1 MNPSSP
7 APAQGFDAS
16 TLAWLTLLALAVAV
30 YALGLGGQYIPSNGD
45 ELVYSHIARLTAAS
59 KQWLPLVSELDHMR
73 NTKPPLLF
81 WQGILASDW
90 GQHWSQAALRAP
102 SLLYTLLTTGAILW
116 SVQKITGNLRSA
128 CIAACVYLAFFC
140 TFRFGRTY
148 LTSAPETFW
157 LNVPMF
163 WLLWARL
170 RRTAGLGLC
179 NSVRC
184 HCVPGSGPGFQH
196 PQSMPLDDGCRVKP
210 GMTAGEARTGMAG
223 GGMTNGDLSWLT
235 HVGFGVA
242 LGLGLAYK
250 SFALIAPAAA
260 ALWCAQLLSAPVLS
274 WRTATSISFKVGLS
288 SVVALG
294 IFGLWFVLDPDPSAV
309 WQEFVIGENAGK
321 LSSERGYWKV
331 ALFGGGVSVWAQL
344 LAYVQNAGLLAFV
357 VLGLIGLGLR
367 SLFSKKSSGPPSV
380 HMIILLSWLAVW
392 LLVFTL
398 PSQRSARYVIPAMPA
413 LAVLIALCWQRI
425 GRPWFV
431 ISLLLCGLL
440 IAALTRIAWAGHGF
454 GIASSQELG
463 LALLVGLAGL
473 LLLGGGLFKPAWTRA
488 CTVAMC
494 LAVYASFGFST
505 ASLNGSAGQY
515 AGTVQAKLQGARVAV
530 PNGFNGEFE
539 RFQFLLPG
547 NTFVPYALEERSASD
562 SAARQLSVLLSSHDA
577 VIWLQSDLSELA
589 PSCAPE
595 CRVLGWRWDVK
606 GRHRGG
612 EINLGN
618 VWYPQRWLFRRE
630 WLVTSALT
638 SSKVAPG

>member
-128 CIAACVYLAFFC
+128 CVAACVYLAFFC

-170 RRTAGLGLC
+170 DGCRTSG
-179 NSVRC
+179 C
-184 HCVPGSGPGFQH
+184 HCGPD

-210 GMTAGEARTGMAG
+210 GMT
-223 GGMTNGDLSWLT
+223 NGDLSWLC
-235 HVGFGVA
+235 HIGFGLA

-260 ALWCAQLLSAPVLS
+260 ALWCAQLLSAPALS
-274 WRTATSISFKVGLS
+274 WRTTTQISLKVGLS
-288 SVVALG
+288 SVMALG
-294 IFGLWFVLDPDPSAV
+294 LFGLWFVFDPDPSAV

-321 LSSERGYWKV
+321 LSNASGYWQV
-331 ALFGGGVSVWAQL
+331 ALFGGGISIWAQL

-357 VLGLIGLGLR
+357 VLGLMGLGLR
-367 SLFSKKSSGPPSV
+367 ALFSKDARRDAQSA
-380 HMIILLSWLAVW
+380 HMIILLIWLAVW
-392 LLVFTL
+392 LIVFTL

-413 LAVLIALCWQRI
+413 LAILIALYWHRI
-425 GRPWFV
+425 GRAWFV
-431 ISLLLCGLL
+431 MCLLLCGLL
-440 IAALTRIAWAGHGF
+440 IAALSRIAWAAHGL
-454 GIASSQELG
+454 GIASSLELG
-463 LALLVGLAGL
+463 FALLVGLAGL
-473 LLLGGGLFKPAWTRA
+473 LLLGSGLFKPAWTRA
-488 CTVAMC
+488 CTLAMC

-505 ASLNGSAGQY
+505 ASLNDRAGQY
-515 AGTVQAKLQGARVAV
+515 ASSVQVKLQHARVAV

-547 NTFVPYALEERSASD
+547 NQFVPYAVEEHSPSDAASG
-562 SAARQLSVLLSSHDA
+562 ARQLNTLLSSHDA
-577 VIWLQSDLSELA
+577 AIWLQSDLSELA
-589 PSCAPE
+589 PPCAPD

-606 GRHRGG
+606 GRHRSG
-612 EINLGN
+612 EIHAGKL
-618 VWYPQRWLFRRE
+618 WYPERWLFRRE

-638 SSKVAPG
+638 SSDGAQR

>member
-1 MNPSSP
+1 MNQASP
-7 APAQGFDAS
+7 PPTQRLDPS
-16 TLAWLTLLALAVAV
+16 TLAWLVLLALALAV

-59 KQWLPLVSELDHMR
+59 QQWLPLVSELDHMR

-128 CIAACVYLAFFC
+128 CVAACVYLAFFC

-184 HCVPGSGPGFQH
+184 HCGPD

-223 GGMTNGDLSWLT
+223 GGMTGDRMTNGDLSWLA
-235 HVGFGVA
+235 HAGFGLA

-321 LSSERGYWKV
+321 LSSERGYWQV
-331 ALFGGGVSVWAQL
+331 ALFGGGVSIWAQL

-367 SLFSKKSSGPPSV
+367 ALFSKDARRDAHSA
-380 HMIILLSWLAVW
+380 HMIVLLSWLAVW
-392 LLVFTL
+392 LIVFTL

-413 LAVLIALCWQRI
+413 LAILIALYWQRI
-425 GRPWFV
+425 GRAWFV
-431 ISLLLCGLL
+431 VSMLLCGLL
-440 IAALTRIAWAGHGF
+440 IAALTRIAWAEHGL
-454 GIASSQELG
+454 GIASSLELG
-463 LALLVGLAGL
+463 LALLVGLASL
-473 LLLGGGLFKPAWTRA
+473 LLLGGALLKPAWTRA

-515 AGTVQAKLQGARVAV
+515 ANSAQAKLQGARVAV

-547 NTFVPYALEERSASD
+547 NQFVPYATEERSASN
-562 SAARQLSVLLSSHDA
+562 SGARQLGVLLSSHDA

-589 PSCAPE
+589 PPCAPD

-606 GRHRGG
+606 GRHRSG
-612 EINLGN
+612 EIHSGNLL
-618 VWYPQRWLFRRE
+618 YPELWLFRRE

>member
-1 MNPSSP
+1 MNQTSP
-7 APAQGFDAS
+7 PPAQRFDAS
-16 TLAWLTLLALAVAV
+16 TLAWMALLALAVAV
-30 YALGLGGQYIPSNGD
+30 YAFGLGGQYIPSNGD

-59 KQWLPLVSELDHMR
+59 QQWLPLVSELDHMR

-81 WQGILASDW
+81 WQGMLASDW
-90 GQHWSQAALRAP
+90 GRHWNQAALRAP

-116 SVQKITGNLRSA
+116 SVRRITGNLRSA

-170 RRTAGLGLC
+170 
-179 NSVRC
+179 
-184 HCVPGSGPGFQH
+184 
-196 PQSMPLDDGCRVKP
+196 DGCRVKS
-210 GMTAGEARTGMAG
+210 GMTAGEARTGMTG
-223 GGMTNGDLSWLT
+223 GGMTNGDLSWLA
-235 HVGFGVA
+235 HAGFGVA

-331 ALFGGGVSVWAQL
+331 ALFGGGVSIWAQL

-367 SLFSKKSSGPPSV
+367 SLFSNKSSGPPSV

-413 LAVLIALCWQRI
+413 LAILIALYWQRI
-425 GRPWFV
+425 GRTWFV
-431 ISLLLCGLL
+431 VSLLLCGLL
-440 IAALTRIAWAGHGF
+440 IAALTRIAWAEHGL
-454 GIASSQELG
+454 GIASSLELG
-463 LALLVGLAGL
+463 LALLVGLASL
-473 LLLGGGLFKPAWTRA
+473 LLLGGALLKPAWTRA

-515 AGTVQAKLQGARVAV
+515 ANSAQAKLQGARVAV

-589 PSCAPE
+589 PSCAPD

-606 GRHRGG
+606 GRHRSG

-618 VWYPQRWLFRRE
+618 LWYPQRWLFRRE

-638 SSKVAPG
+638 PRKVAPG

>member
-1 MNPSSP
+1 MNTSSP
-7 APAQGFDAS
+7 VPAQRFDAS
-16 TLAWLTLLALAVAV
+16 TLAWLALLALAVAV

-81 WQGILASDW
+81 WQGMLASDW

-128 CIAACVYLAFFC
+128 CIAACVYLTFFC

-157 LNVPMF
+157 LSLPMF

-170 RRTAGLGLC
+170 
-179 NSVRC
+179 
-184 HCVPGSGPGFQH
+184 
-196 PQSMPLDDGCRVKP
+196 DGCRVKP
-210 GMTAGEARTGMAG
+210 GMTAGDACVCMTGDR
-223 GGMTNGDLSWLT
+223 MTNGDLSWLA
-235 HVGFGVA
+235 HAGFGLA

-260 ALWCAQLLSAPVLS
+260 ALWCAQLLSAPVLN
-274 WRTATSISFKVGLS
+274 WRTARSISLKVALS
-288 SVVALG
+288 SALALA
-294 IFGLWFVLDPDPSAV
+294 IFALWFVLDPDPAAV

-321 LSSERGYWKV
+321 LSSGRGYWQV
-331 ALFGGGVSVWAQL
+331 ALFGGGVSIWAQL
-344 LAYVQNAGLLAFV
+344 LAYVQNAGLLALV

-367 SLFSKKSSGPPSV
+367 TLFDKTSKGKPHSA

-392 LLVFTL
+392 LIVFSL

-413 LAVLIALCWQRI
+413 LAILIALYWQRI
-425 GRPWFV
+425 GRTWFV
-431 ISLLLCGLL
+431 LSLLLCGLL
-440 IAALTRIAWAGHGF
+440 IAALSRIAWAAHGL
-454 GIASSQELG
+454 GIASNMELG
-463 LALLVGLAGL
+463 LTLLVGLAGL

-494 LAVYASFGFST
+494 LLVYASFGFST
-505 ASLNGSAGQY
+505 AGLNGIAGQY
-515 AGTVQAKLQGARVAV
+515 ASTAQAKLQGARVAV
-530 PNGFNGEFE
+530 PNAFNGEFE

-547 NTFVPYALEERSASD
+547 NRFVPYATEERSASN
-562 SAARQLSVLLSSHDA
+562 SGARQLAALLSSHDA

-589 PSCAPE
+589 PPCAPD
-595 CRVLGWRWDVK
+595 CRVLGWRWEVK
-606 GRHRGG
+606 GRHRSG
-612 EINLGN
+612 EINTGN
-618 VWYPQRWLFRRE
+618 VWYPDRWLFRRE
-630 WLVTSALT
+630 WLVTSALP
-638 SSKVAPG
+638 SSGGAPG

>member
-1 MNPSSP
+1 MNQSSP
-7 APAQGFDAS
+7 APAQHFDAI
-16 TLAWLTLLALAVAV
+16 TLAWLALLALALAV

-45 ELVYSHIARLTAAS
+45 ELVYSHIVRLTAAS
-59 KQWLPLVSELDHMR
+59 QQWLPLVSELDHMR

-170 RRTAGLGLC
+170 DGCRTPG
-179 NSVRC
+179 C

-196 PQSMPLDDGCRVKP
+196 PQSMSLDDGCRVKP

-223 GGMTNGDLSWLT
+223 GGMTGDRMTNGDLSWLT

-331 ALFGGGVSVWAQL
+331 ALFGGGVSIWAQL

-367 SLFSKKSSGPPSV
+367 SLFNKKSSGPPSA
-380 HMIILLSWLAVW
+380 HMIILLIWLAVW
-392 LLVFTL
+392 LIVFTL

-413 LAVLIALCWQRI
+413 LAILIALYWQRI
-425 GRPWFV
+425 GRTWFV
-431 ISLLLCGLL
+431 VSLLLCGLL
-440 IAALTRIAWAGHGF
+440 IAALTRIAWAEHGL
-454 GIASSQELG
+454 GIASSLELG
-463 LALLVGLAGL
+463 LALLVGLASL
-473 LLLGGGLFKPAWTRA
+473 LLLSGALLKPAWTRA

-515 AGTVQAKLQGARVAV
+515 ANSAQAKLQGARVAV

-547 NTFVPYALEERSASD
+547 NTFVPYATEERSASNFG
-562 SAARQLSVLLSSHDA
+562 ARQLGVLLSSHDA
-577 VIWLQSDLSELA
+577 VIWLQTDLSELA
-589 PSCAPE
+589 PPCAPD

-606 GRHRGG
+606 GRHRSG
-612 EINLGN
+612 EIHVDNLF
-618 VWYPQRWLFRRE
+618 YPELWLFRRE

>member
-7 APAQGFDAS
+7 VPAQRFDAS
-16 TLAWLTLLALAVAV
+16 TLAWLALLAVAV
-30 YALGLGGQYIPSNGD
+30 AIYAFGLGGQYIPSNGD

-59 KQWLPLVSELDHMR
+59 QQWLPLVSELDHMR

-81 WQGILASDW
+81 WQGMLASDW
-90 GQHWSQAALRAP
+90 GRHWNQTALRAP

-116 SVQKITGNLRSA
+116 SVRRITGNLRSA

-170 RRTAGLGLC
+170 D
-179 NSVRC
+179 
-184 HCVPGSGPGFQH
+184 GS
-196 PQSMPLDDGCRVKP
+196 RVKP
-210 GMTAGEARTGMAG
+210 GMT
-223 GGMTNGDLSWLT
+223 DSVLPWLT

-260 ALWCAQLLSAPVLS
+260 TLWLAQLLSTSALN
-274 WRTATSISFKVGLS
+274 WRTVFQISLKVGLS
-288 SVVALG
+288 SAVALG

-321 LSSERGYWKV
+321 LSSADGYWQV
-331 ALFGGGVSVWAQL
+331 ALLGGGVSIWAQL
-344 LAYVQNAGLLAFV
+344 LSYVQNAGLLAFV

-367 SLFSKKSSGPPSV
+367 SVSNKKSSGPQSA
-380 HMIILLSWLAVW
+380 HMIILLSWLVVW
-392 LLVFTL
+392 LIVFTL

-413 LAVLIALCWQRI
+413 LAMLLALCWQRI
-425 GRPWFV
+425 GRAWFSM
-431 ISLLLCGLL
+431 SLLLCGFLV
-440 IAALTRIAWAGHGF
+440 AALTRIAWAEHGL
-454 GIASSQELG
+454 GIASSLELG
-463 LALLVGLAGL
+463 LALLVGLSGL

-488 CTVAMC
+488 CALAMC
-494 LAVYASFGFST
+494 LAVYASFGLST

-515 AGTVQAKLQGARVAV
+515 ASSVQVKLQNAKIAV

-547 NTFVPYALEERSASD
+547 NRFVPYATQDQSVSNSGAK
-562 SAARQLSVLLSSHDA
+562 QLRMLLSNHDA

-589 PSCAPE
+589 PPCAPD

-606 GRHRGG
+606 GRHRSG
-612 EINLGN
+612 EIHPGNL
-618 VWYPQRWLFRRE
+618 WYPERWLFRRE